1 MREMDFKNKKLMNH
15 TGVRD
20 DNRMKRAVQ
29 KLDERE
35 RRKMSIVILDALGV
49 W

>member
-1 MREMDFKNKKLMNH
+1 MTNH
-15 TGVRD
+15 TGRTGECETIRD

>member
-1 MREMDFKNKKLMNH
+1 MVEPAMTNH

-35 RRKMSIVILDALGV
+35 RRKMSIVILDELD
-49 W
+49 